1 MRLGYIANIR
11 LPTEK
16 AHGLQI
22 MKMCEAFT
30 KAGAETELIVP
41 RRFNSLKRDPFVFY
55 GVAPTFR
62 IWKVWCLDALRLPFW
77 KAAGFLF
84 ESMSFAV
91 PVLVSFFSRRYEL
104 FYTRDL
110 AIATLASF
118 ARAPLFYEVHT
129 VPVRVT
135 VFHRLAWR
143 KAKGIVVI
151 SGGIEREL
159 VRLGVPGGKIIVAS
173 DAVDL
178 AAFRGVRSKAECR
191 HELGLPQDKRLVV
204 YTGHLYPWKG
214 AHLLAEAARML
225 SPGVE
230 VYIVGG
236 TESDLRAFRARF
248 SAPNLHI
255 IGWQEPRMIP
265 LWLRAAD
272 LLVLPTSGKEAI
284 GRTYTSPLKLFEYM
298 ASGTPIIAADVPAIR
313 EVLTLH
319 EAMFFSADDSASLA
333 STISKACEDTE
344 SLSGLAA
351 SAKNKVLA
359 FTWEKRG
366 KLVLDYIVGLR

>member
-41 RRFNSLKRDPFVFY
+41 RRFNSLTQDPFVFY
-55 GVAPTFR
+55 GVEPIFR
-62 IWKVWCLDALRLPFW
+62 MRKVPCLDMLRLPFW
-77 KAAGFLF
+77 KAAGFF
-84 ESMSFAV
+84 VESVSFV
-91 PVLVSFFSRRYEL
+91 LPVLLHFFSRHYAC

-110 AIATLASF
+110 AFAALAPL

-129 VPVRVT
+129 VPAHVT
-135 VFHRLAWR
+135 ALHRFAWR
-143 KAKGIVVI
+143 RAKGIVAI
-151 SGGIEREL
+151 SNGIECEL
-159 VRLGVPGGKIIVAS
+159 TRLGVPGDKSLVAS

-178 AAFRGVRSKAECR
+178 AAFRAAYSKTECR
-191 HELGLPQDKRLVV
+191 RELGLPLGGKLIV

-214 AHLLAEAARML
+214 AHLLAEAAGML
-225 SPGVE
+225 LGGVG

-236 TESDLRAFRARF
+236 TESDIRAFRAKYA
-248 SAPNLHI
+248 APNLHI
-255 IGWQEPRMIP
+255 SGWQEPRLIP
-265 LWLRAAD
+265 LWLQAAD

-284 GRTYTSPLKLFEYM
+284 GRVYTSPLKLFEYM
-298 ASGTPIIAADVPAIR
+298 ASGTPIIAADVPAVR
-313 EVLTLH
+313 EVLTPHDAL
-319 EAMFFSADDSASLA
+319 FFSADNSASLA
-333 STISKACEDTE
+333 RVVSKALKDPE

-351 SAKNKVLA
+351 SAKDKVSA

-366 KLVLDYIVGLR
+366 KLVMDYIAGTR